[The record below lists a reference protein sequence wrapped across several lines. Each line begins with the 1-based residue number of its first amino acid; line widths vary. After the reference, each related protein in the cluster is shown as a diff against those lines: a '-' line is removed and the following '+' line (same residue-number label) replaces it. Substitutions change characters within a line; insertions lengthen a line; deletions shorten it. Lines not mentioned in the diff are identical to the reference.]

1 MDSILNNI
9 LFLDTSIMKFLNI
22 QLSNQLFDL
31 IMPLFDKP
39 IFFIIPLILFW
50 IYSIFKRQNFKWKIA
65 LLIPIGILLTD
76 QTGAI
81 IKRMELRSRPWTVH
95 TDINHLGGKGGKLY
109 SFPSNHAANSTFL
122 AIAFSVF
129 YPKLKWFFLL
139 SAGLVGFSRIYIGV
153 HYPSDVIAGS
163 LLGIIFASTLL
174 KVWNYYKK

>member
-1 MDSILNNI
+1 M
-9 LFLDTSIMKFLNI
+9 
-22 QLSNQLFDL
+22 
-31 IMPLFDKP
+31 
-39 IFFIIPLILFW
+39 
-50 IYSIFKRQNFKWKIA
+50 FKNFKWKIA

-139 SAGLVGFSRIYIGV
+139 SAGYIFLFGSFLVGNLTGIK
-153 HYPSDVIAGS
+153 
-163 LLGIIFASTLL
+163 LIIFLIF
-174 KVWNYYKK
+174 VGKKN